1 MILFKRDFILET
13 ILKRY
18 KIKFSHSFPLG
29 KYSKIKSVS
38 WIPDLQ
44 QLHLKHLFSL
54 KKRFKRWLDIFILKD
69 NSSIIL
75 FSSKTVRD
83 DFY

>member
-1 MILFKRDFILET
+1 MILFKRDFILES
-13 ILKRY
+13 ILKKY
-18 KIKFSHSFPLG
+18 KIEILSHSFPLG

-54 KKRFKRWLDIFILKD
+54 KKDLKD
-69 NSSIIL
+69 G
-75 FSSKTVRD
+75 
-83 DFY
+83 

>member
-18 KIKFSHSFPLG
+18 NIEILSHSFPLG
-29 KYSKIKSVS
+29 KYSKIKSLN

-54 KKRFKRWLDIFILKD
+54 KKDLKD
-69 NSSIIL
+69 GWIYL
-75 FSSKTVRD
+75 F
-83 DFY
+83 